1 MPTDVDRNLRCAG
14 DAVVIVVH
22 PPNPKLETVFAV
34 FGMVCA
40 HPEKF
45 ELAGVYS
52 SEIAAKVVAGDLPG
66 PAYVTPVTLDALP
79 KRRL

>member
-1 MPTDVDRNLRCAG
+1 M
-14 DAVVIVVH
+14 IVVH
-22 PPNPKLETVFAV
+22 PPSPKLETVFAV

-45 ELAGVYS
+45 ELAGVYT

-66 PAYVTPVTLDALP
+66 PTYITPFKLDALP
-79 KRRL
+79 KRR